1 MDLYNGS
8 ILREPAAMQ
17 TVRLGRTNAQ
27 VSVAGLGCGGHSRL
41 GMARGANVHHA
52 AGIVRRA
59 LDLGVS
65 FIDTAGVYGTE
76 EAVGK
81 GIAGR
86 RDQVFLST
94 KATPRSACDG
104 ALITAAELTERLEGS
119 LRTLRTDHV
128 DVFHLHGV
136 QPGQYDHCAL
146 VLVPEMKRQQAAG
159 KIRFL
164 GITEHFGDDTGHAML
179 PRALADDHFDVIMVG
194 FNLVNP
200 SARERVFPLTRDHD
214 VGTLIMFAV
223 RRQLS
228 DPAVLREAL
237 SGLIA
242 RGEVEGGQVDASDPL
257 GFLRDHAEIDSVV
270 EAAYRFC
277 RHEPGAQVILTGTG
291 DVAHLKANLAAIQ
304 AQPLPADVLARLTR
318 LFGKVDSV
326 SGN

>member
-1 MDLYNGS
+1 
-8 ILREPAAMQ
+8 MQ
-17 TVRLGRTNAQ
+17 TVRLGRTNAE

-41 GMARGANVHHA
+41 GMARGADVSHA
-52 AGIVRRA
+52 AGVVRRA

-65 FIDTAGVYGTE
+65 FIDTARAYGTE
-76 EAVGK
+76 EAVGQ

-94 KATPRSACDG
+94 KASPRRGDG
-104 ALITAAELTERLEGS
+104 ALLTAAELTESLEGS
-119 LRTLRTDHV
+119 LRRLGTDHV

-136 QPGQYDHCAL
+136 QGAQYEHCAK

-159 KIRFL
+159 KIRYL
-164 GITEHFGDDTGHAML
+164 GITEQFGGDTGHAML
-179 PRALADDHFDVIMVG
+179 PRALDDDHFDVIMVG

-200 SARERVFPLTRDHD
+200 SARKRVFPLTLARD

-228 DPAVLREAL
+228 DPEAL
-237 SGLIA
+237 RDAVAGLIA
-242 RGEVEGGQVDASDPL
+242 RGEVDGAQINAADPL
-257 GFLRDHAEIDSVV
+257 GFLRDNVGIGSAV

-277 RHEPGAQVILTGTG
+277 RHEPGAHVILTGTG
-291 DVAHLKANLAAIQ
+291 DVAHLEANLAAIQ
-304 AQPLPADVLARLTR
+304 APPLPADVLERLTH